1 MIDITVTWREK
12 AACRGSDP
20 DLFYPVNED
29 EADEAIAICMV
40 CSVQEPCLEYALA
53 ARERYGVWGGT
64 TEKDRR
70 RIWRKR
76 RRSA

>member
-1 MIDITVTWREK
+1 MIDTTVTWRER

-20 DLFYPVNED
+20 DIFYPVNED

-40 CSVQEPCLEYALA
+40 CPVREPCLEYALT
-53 ARERYGVWGGT
+53 ARERYGVWGAT

>member
-1 MIDITVTWREK
+1 MIDTTVSWRDK

-20 DLFYPVNED
+20 DIFYPVNED
-29 EADEAIAICMV
+29 DADEAIAICMACPV
-40 CSVQEPCLEYALA
+40 REPCLEYALV

>member
-1 MIDITVTWREK
+1 MIDTTVNWRER

-20 DLFYPVNED
+20 DIFYPVNED
-29 EADEAIAICMV
+29 EGDEAIAICMACAV
-40 CSVQEPCLEYALA
+40 REPCLEYALA

>member
-1 MIDITVTWREK
+1 MIDITVNWRER

-20 DLFYPVNED
+20 DLFYPINED
-29 EADEAIAICMV
+29 EADEAIAICNACPV
-40 CSVQEPCLEYALA
+40 REPCLEYALA